1 MIERTRAMGIRA
13 LERSLALE
21 VSASRDVSVRDN
33 QERASKASIAEG
45 IKRAVHKGK

>member
-1 MIERTRAMGIRA
+1 MIERTSAMGIRA

-33 QERASKASIAEG
+33 QEGLARLAEG